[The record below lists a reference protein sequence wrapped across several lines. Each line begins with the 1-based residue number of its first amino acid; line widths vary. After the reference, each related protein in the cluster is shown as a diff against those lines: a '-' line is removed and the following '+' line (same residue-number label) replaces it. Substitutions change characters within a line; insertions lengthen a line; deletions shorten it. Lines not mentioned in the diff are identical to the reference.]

1 MITELELMGNG
12 FAAGEKYMLRYH
24 KSAAESQKFDFGI
37 ADLRA
42 VIWTGFRYRDDQVS
56 VLLRRQGGPSARA

>member
-1 MITELELMGNG
+1 MTTELELMGKG

-24 KSAAESQKFDFGI
+24 KSAAGSAGFDFGMP
-37 ADLRA
+37 DLCA

-56 VLLRRQGGPSARA
+56 VLLQRQGRPSAAA